1 MIDEKVAELKK
12 GFLDYTNLLENI
24 LWKTKDGLLKRK
36 PEKLKEVIEVDELKV
51 NATEIEIDEMCMS
64 VIAQFQPKAKN
75 LRTIMMIS
83 KINNDMERIG
93 DQAVNIAQSGLYMLD
108 HERFL
113 SLIDMSDIFEGVIKM
128 YRNSIQSFMEEDV
141 GLAREVCEYDDIVD
155 QFNSD
160 TYQKLKGEM
169 KEDPGRVSP
178 SLQLMRIARNLERIA
193 DHATNIA
200 EDVVY
205 MVEGLVLKHNY
216 EE

>member
-1 MIDEKVAELKK
+1 
-12 GFLDYTNLLENI
+12 
-24 LWKTKDGLLKRK
+24 
-36 PEKLKEVIEVDELKV
+36 
-51 NATEIEIDEMCMS
+51 
-64 VIAQFQPKAKN
+64 
-75 LRTIMMIS
+75 
-83 KINNDMERIG
+83 
-93 DQAVNIAQSGLYMLD
+93 MLD